1 MPMYIWWEIGTELL
15 TENHIITVF
24 LSLMTGLH
32 LSSRFDPLN
41 SKLTVTTNTG
51 DDKSELSVCLC
62 WEVHWTLLKQS
73 PVWPM
78 WVCLERAGEMACS
91 QHGEQHLRLGAS
103 LKQEGSTHLYRPPC
117 FQVSSLTLLITM
129 NWNLWSRE
137 PKTEVENRS
146 FWGREC
152 LSVSIIIFRY
162 LTSMLLP
169 QILQVDSF

>member
-1 MPMYIWWEIGTELL
+1 MYIRREIRTKLL

-32 LSSRFDPLN
+32 LSSHFDPLN

-51 DDKSELSVCLC
+51 DDKFQLSVCLC

-78 WVCLERAGEMACS
+78 WVGPERAGEMACS

-103 LKQEGSTHLYRPPC
+103 LKQEGSTHLYRHPH
-117 FQVSSLTLLITM
+117 FQLSSSPWTGTSEVVSPKQR
-129 NWNLWSRE
+129 SRTGALE
-137 PKTEVENRS
+137 EGNV
-146 FWGREC
+146 C
-152 LSVSIIIFRY
+152 LY
-162 LTSMLLP
+162 
-169 QILQVDSF
+169 Q